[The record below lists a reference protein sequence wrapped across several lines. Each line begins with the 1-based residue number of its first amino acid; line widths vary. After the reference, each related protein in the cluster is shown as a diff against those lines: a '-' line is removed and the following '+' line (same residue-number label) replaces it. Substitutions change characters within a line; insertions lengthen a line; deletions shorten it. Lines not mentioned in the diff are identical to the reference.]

1 MGKEILIG
9 GKIEF
14 LTEDEV
20 CIKFKPMIIKE
31 VKSWSKYYDYD
42 DMFQISY
49 IGLLKAYRKYDIK
62 FGYSFSTVAIS
73 YIRYEMLRETRT
85 ERRRKKKGKV
95 MFLSLNK
102 VIGFS
107 NNIPVEIV
115 DISKDKENIIDKVE
129 NKIFLTKIINSLP
142 KEEKRIIKL
151 IYMEDKTQVQ
161 VAKELDITQV
171 QVSRKLKRIF
181 KNIREQLGA

>member
-1 MGKEILIG
+1 MGKEILING
-9 GKIEF
+9 EKEF
-14 LTEDEV
+14 LTEDEI
-20 CIKFKPMIIKE
+20 CIRFKPMIIKE

-42 DMFQISY
+42 DMFQLAY

-95 MFLSLNK
+95 MFFSLNK

-107 NNIPVEIV
+107 NYIPVEMG
-115 DISKDKENIIDKVE
+115 DISKDKENIIEKVE

-142 KEEKRIIKL
+142 NKEKRIIKL
-151 IYMEDKTQVQ
+151 IYIEDKTQVQ

-181 KNIREQLGA
+181 KNIREQLEA